1 MVSVVSTVGS
11 LRALEQ
17 PTTERVIH
25 LV

>member
-1 MVSVVSTVGS
+1 VMVSVFES
-11 LRALEQ
+11 LQALEQ